1 MPFLEAIS
9 VTEDNFS
16 GYYLLTFQNDLK
28 RTSLYK
34 TEKMGKKYKV

>member
-28 RTSLYK
+28 RTSL
-34 TEKMGKKYKV
+34 TEKMEEKYKV